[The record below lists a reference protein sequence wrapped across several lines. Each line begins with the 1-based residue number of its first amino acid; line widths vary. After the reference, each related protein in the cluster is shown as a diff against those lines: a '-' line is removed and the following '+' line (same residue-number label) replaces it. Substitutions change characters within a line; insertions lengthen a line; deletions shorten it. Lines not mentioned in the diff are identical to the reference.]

1 MSYSIENRRSPPPLM
16 PGAILCT
23 IPQAAAMIGRGISF
37 VYEALGDGR
46 IEARKSDGRTLVVV
60 ESLRIYPR
68 FLPKLCD
75 WLDQRGWEKPPPER
89 GAKRSKSK
97 HNGHYR
103 NGNKFDGAG
112 FALKYVGL
120 IDADNRVVQ

>member
-1 MSYSIENRRSPPPLM
+1 M

-60 ESLRIYPR
+60 ESVRAYVASLPVATVKRVPPRRSLKRLR
-68 FLPKLCD
+68 KKD
-75 WLDQRGWEKPPPER
+75 E
-89 GAKRSKSK
+89 AHSS
-97 HNGHYR
+97 
-103 NGNKFDGAG
+103 
-112 FALKYVGL
+112 
-120 IDADNRVVQ
+120 